1 MASGG
6 TPEEPAAAGV
16 GLEAASHKGD
26 QDLIVDVVNLPPEDA
41 PGITVYL

>member
-16 GLEAASHKGD
+16 EAASHEGD